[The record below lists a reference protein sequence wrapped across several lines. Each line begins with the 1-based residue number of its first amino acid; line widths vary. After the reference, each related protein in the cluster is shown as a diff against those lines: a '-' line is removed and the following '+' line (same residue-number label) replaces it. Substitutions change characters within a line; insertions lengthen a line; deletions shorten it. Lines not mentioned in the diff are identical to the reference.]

1 MSDEYITPTALCAER
16 NCSRSKVALLGQP
29 DKTFRIAGAGGKS
42 GSLFAMSRV
51 IAIEQE
57 HKPCKSENR
66 RRASLSVAQTKY
78 AEMIEWVQ
86 SLEIKFSVSPTITL
100 SSLAK
105 QAIGNG
111 NPVMPEWKNGSGAEY
126 TDGCETDQHVQRWMV
141 NCLRHV
147 CTDYDVKLEARFA
160 KVGVPEAHALVQ
172 SRINP
177 AAKAFIRGLSHV

>member
-1 MSDEYITPTALCAER
+1 MSDECITPAALCAER

-57 HKPCKSENR
+57 HQPCKSENR

-111 NPVMPEWKNGSGAEY
+111 NPVMPGKMG
-126 TDGCETDQHVQRWMV
+126 
-141 NCLRHV
+141 L
-147 CTDYDVKLEARFA
+147 
-160 KVGVPEAHALVQ
+160 
-172 SRINP
+172 
-177 AAKAFIRGLSHV
+177 GLSIQTVARPTNTYNVGWSTILDTFAPITT